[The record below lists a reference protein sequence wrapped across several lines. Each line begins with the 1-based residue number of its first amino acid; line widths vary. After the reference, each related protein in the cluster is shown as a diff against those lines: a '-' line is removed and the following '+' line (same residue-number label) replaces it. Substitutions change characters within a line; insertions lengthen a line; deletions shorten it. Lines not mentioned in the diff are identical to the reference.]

1 LKIETANTETA
12 TLFSK
17 FQFWINPMVFPYL
30 PANKPPG
37 ITYDYGMFWV
47 ELGVSTKHKTNP
59 RYKKEKRLV
68 YFWEKPPPSPN
79 GFHKVYVRLVV
90 ISWDWTK
97 KLEESHVSDEM
108 MEEFAKNR
116 WTNTENTQ
124 TQQIMEFRWY
134 LGKKILEFESRLK
147 MLTSTFSFKILLQ
160 NFASN
165 LTLYINVTS
174 KWCEQQVAFW
184 TSFMNL

>member
-1 LKIETANTETA
+1 MTEE
-12 TLFSK
+12 
-17 FQFWINPMVFPYL
+17 Y
-30 PANKPPG
+30 
-37 ITYDYGMFWV
+37 
-47 ELGVSTKHKTNP
+47 
-59 RYKKEKRLV
+59 
-68 YFWEKPPPSPN
+68 
-79 GFHKVYVRLVV
+79 
-90 ISWDWTK
+90 
-97 KLEESHVSDEM
+97 
-108 MEEFAKNR
+108 AKNR

-147 MLTSTFSFKILLQ
+147 MLTSKFSFKIFLQ

-165 LTLYINVTS
+165 LTLNVTS